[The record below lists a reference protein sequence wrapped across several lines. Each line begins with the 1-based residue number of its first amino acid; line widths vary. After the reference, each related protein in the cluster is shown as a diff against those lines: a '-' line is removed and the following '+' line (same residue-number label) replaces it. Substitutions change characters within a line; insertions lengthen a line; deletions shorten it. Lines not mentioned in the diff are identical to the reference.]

1 LVIVVRYL
9 RYEHR
14 WFLLSGAALLQ
25 VALHGLF
32 GLTYLLAG
40 VISVVLAAI
49 GIALGYVVG
58 SRTDRRSET

>member
-1 LVIVVRYL
+1 L

-25 VALHGLF
+25 VTLHGLV

-40 VISVVLAAI
+40 VISVVLAAV
-49 GIALGYVVG
+49 GIVVAHFVG